1 LYEEPAL
8 SSVRD
13 GAELLALLSNDTW
26 FDNSYGVYKLL
37 AHSVLRAVE
46 NGRCIVRG
54 ANTGISAIID
64 ANGRITAE
72 SQPQEEEVIR
82 GEVEIYS
89 YRTLYSYVGNIW
101 LLFCLLYVLVLLIP
115 FKRTKKLS
123 S

>member
-1 LYEEPAL
+1 M
-8 SSVRD
+8 
-13 GAELLALLSNDTW
+13 
-26 FDNSYGVYKLL
+26 
-37 AHSVLRAVE
+37 LRAAE

-115 FKRTKKLS
+115 FKRTKNLFKNNY
-123 S
+123 